1 MNEECKR
8 CDLPSEDLCNLIDN
22 YEVLRIVVREFLDD
36 DPRMRDPKKHIK
48 DCLETLDEIVED
60 FNKEHGLE

>member
-1 MNEECKR
+1 MGDECKR

-22 YEVLRIVVREFLDD
+22 YECLRIVVRDFLND
-36 DPRMRDPKKHIK
+36 DPRMRDPKN
-48 DCLETLDEIVED
+48 CLKLCLDTLDDIIEY